1 MVLEDNFLVSP
12 EVAGRGKESIEL
24 IEKKFQSSGK
34 REE

>member
-12 EVAGRGKESIEL
+12 EVAGRRKGSIEL
-24 IEKKFQSSGK
+24 IEKKIQSSGK